1 MTSRGR
7 PKATDEHSKVDA
19 AFHAVR
25 APSYDRDVTSEY
37 EIYDRL
43 ALLPF
48 LDRAGVRGPEFTVL
62 DLGCGT
68 GAVALHLASRRIT
81 VEAVDHSPGMI
92 EVARDKAERA
102 GLAERITFH
111 VGDIHDLPFDSGRFD
126 GVTCQRVLHHISDPA
141 TVLAEVDRVLK
152 PGGFFYL
159 SDTTPDRTA
168 AGRVLRSLWRLVRTR
183 PGKTVRTGP
192 RRFPRG
198 HEVHR
203 PAADVE
209 SLLAGAGFSYEL
221 LFFTHV
227 GLRRHLSAGQRALLI
242 KALSF
247 PWRRKKGDLLFA
259 FASKR
264 DTVVTR

>member
-1 MTSRGR
+1 
-7 PKATDEHSKVDA
+7 VDA